1 MCLQSSYNRM
11 KKWMFALLL
20 VLGFES
26 LAQDQ
31 VGIRVACVGNSITEG
46 PGRDNINSYPLMM
59 QKLLGSAYSVRNFG
73 VSGSTLL
80 KKGDLPYWDQ
90 KQYKEALDFN
100 PDILIVKLGTNDSKP
115 QNWKFKDDFV
125 ENYTELIE
133 SIKETMPENGQ
144 VYICLPVP
152 VFEDNWGIT
161 ERILVK
167 EMRPML
173 KKVARAT
180 GATIIDLH
188 KPFANK
194 AGLFPDGVHPNAEG
208 NAQMAELI
216 ANYIRE

>member
-1 MCLQSSYNRM
+1 M
-11 KKWMFALLL
+11 KKWMIALL
-20 VLGFES
+20 VMLGVES
-26 LAQDQ
+26 MAQNQ
-31 VGIRVACVGNSITEG
+31 EGIRVACVGNSITQG

-59 QKLLGSAYSVRNFG
+59 QKLLGDAYWVKNFG

-90 KQYKEALDFN
+90 AQYKEALEFK

-115 QNWKFKDDFV
+115 QNWKFKEEFL
-125 ENYTELIE
+125 ENYIELIE
-133 SIKETMPENGQ
+133 SIKGEMSETGQ
-144 VYICLPVP
+144 VFICLPVP

-167 EMRPML
+167 EMRPLL
-173 KKVARAT
+173 KKVARST

-188 KPFANK
+188 KPFAKK

-216 ANYIRE
+216 ATIIRGE

>member
-1 MCLQSSYNRM
+1 M

-26 LAQDQ
+26 LAQNQD
-31 VGIRVACVGNSITEG
+31 GIRVACVGNSITEG
-46 PGRDNINSYPLMM
+46 PGRNNRNSYPLMM
-59 QKLLGSAYSVRNFG
+59 QKLLGDSYWVKNFG

-90 KQYKEALDFN
+90 VQYNEALEFQ
-100 PDILIVKLGTNDSKP
+100 PVILIVKLGTNDSKP

-133 SIKETMPENGQ
+133 SIKEVMPENGK

-173 KKVARAT
+173 RKVARAT
-180 GATIIDLH
+180 GAKVIDLH
-188 KPFANK
+188 KPFSTK

-216 ANYIRE
+216 ANIIRE

>member
-1 MCLQSSYNRM
+1 
-11 KKWMFALLL
+11 MFALLL
-20 VLGFES
+20 LLGVES
-26 LAQDQ
+26 LAQNEA
-31 VGIRVACVGNSITEG
+31 GIRVACVGNSITQG

-59 QKLLGSAYSVRNFG
+59 QKVLGDAYFVKNFG

-90 KQYKEALDFN
+90 AQYKEALAFKPN
-100 PDILIVKLGTNDSKP
+100 ILVIKLGTNDSKP

-133 SIKETMPENGQ
+133 SIKEVMPESGQ

-161 ERILVK
+161 ERVLVK

-180 GATIIDLH
+180 GAKIIDLH
-188 KPFANK
+188 KPFSTK
-194 AGLFPDGVHPNAEG
+194 AGLFSDGVHPNAEG

-216 ANYIRE
+216 ATVIKE

>member
-1 MCLQSSYNRM
+1 
-11 KKWMFALLL
+11 MFALL
-20 VLGFES
+20 VMLGVES
-26 LAQDQ
+26 LAQNPD
-31 VGIRVACVGNSITEG
+31 GIRVACVGNSITEG

-59 QKLLGSAYSVRNFG
+59 QKLLGDAYLVKNFG

-90 KQYKEALDFN
+90 AQYKEALEFK
-100 PDILIVKLGTNDSKP
+100 PTILIVKLGTNDSKP

-188 KPFANK
+188 KPFASK

-216 ANYIRE
+216 ANYILE

>member
-1 MCLQSSYNRM
+1 MIKY
-11 KKWMFALLL
+11 MFALLL
-20 VLGFES
+20 LLGVEC
-26 LAQDQ
+26 LAQNQ
-31 VGIRVACVGNSITEG
+31 EGIRVACVGNSITQG

-59 QKLLGSAYSVRNFG
+59 QKLLGDGYRVKNFG

-90 KQYKEALDFN
+90 AQYKEALEFK

-115 QNWKFKDDFV
+115 QNWKFKSDFV
-125 ENYTELIE
+125 ENYTEFIE
-133 SIKETMPENGQ
+133 SIKAEMPENGQ

-173 KKVARAT
+173 RKVARAT
-180 GATIIDLH
+180 GARIIDLH
-188 KPFANK
+188 KPFATK

-208 NAQMAELI
+208 NAQMAEII
-216 ANYIRE
+216 ATVIKN

>member
-1 MCLQSSYNRM
+1 
-11 KKWMFALLL
+11 MFALLL

-59 QKLLGSAYSVRNFG
+59 QKLLGSAYSVKNFG

-90 KQYKEALDFN
+90 KQYKEALDFK
-100 PDILIVKLGTNDSKP
+100 PGILIVKLGTNDSKP

>member
-1 MCLQSSYNRM
+1 M
-11 KKWMFALLL
+11 KKWMFALL
-20 VLGFES
+20 VLLGVDS
-26 LAQDQ
+26 LAQNLE
-31 VGIRVACVGNSITEG
+31 GIRVACVGNSITEG
-46 PGRDNINSYPLMM
+46 PGRNNINSYPLMM
-59 QKLLGSAYSVRNFG
+59 QKLLGDAYWVKNFG

-80 KKGDLPYWDQ
+80 KEGDLPYWDQ
-90 KQYKEALDFN
+90 AQYKEALEFK
-100 PDILIVKLGTNDSKP
+100 PDVLIVKLGTNDSKP

-125 ENYTELIE
+125 ENYTELVE
-133 SIKETMPENGQ
+133 TIKEVMPENGQ

-173 KKVARAT
+173 RKVARAT
-180 GATIIDLH
+180 GAKVIDLH
-188 KPFANK
+188 KPFSTK

-216 ANYIRE
+216 ANLIRE